1 MNMNTQNFIEYK
13 VQVSFYKPEMN
24 CLLSSCIDWKIRAA
38 DSDADLGLWGTTLI
52 TRVGC
57 SVVLWV
63 WAGWSLTVGSVGK
76 RGSASPSSTFS
87 GGLLVLLPC
96 ITSLSF
102 DACNFLTRVHP
113 VKVELGSIFV
123 VQFSVSVFKKSW
135 KLKNKNAFDNYFCF
149 QIQVY
154 FSQIHKLQGSIFACF
169 QKCFER

>member
-1 MNMNTQNFIEYK
+1 MIKKPNKQNMNTQNFIEYEVK
-13 VQVSFYKPEMN
+13 VSFYKPEMN

-63 WAGWSLTVGSVGK
+63 WAGWSGTLTVGSVGK
-76 RGSASPSSTFS
+76 RGSASPCATFS

-102 DACNFLTRVHP
+102 DACKFFTRVHP

-123 VQFSVSVFKKSW
+123 FSFLFLFSKNLENWRTKTRLTTIFVFK
-135 KLKNKNAFDNYFCF
+135 
-149 QIQVY
+149 
-154 FSQIHKLQGSIFACF
+154 
-169 QKCFER
+169 